1 MSERLLLDQRVRS
14 AYSASADAATAVEEL
29 ISAFG
34 DVDAAAVLFFNSP
47 SLDGTTIANRLIRE
61 YGPAPVIGCTTA
73 GEFNERRNSTGGVS
87 AVVLPSGI
95 VRRAVAS
102 MADLSD
108 IDGGLATSIRH
119 IEDRLGVVLRDA
131 DPFRYVGL
139 VLMDGTHGS
148 EERVNEVLGNH
159 APLMSFVGG
168 SAGDDLQFTK
178 THVFCGE
185 TVSDNAAALLV
196 LECAVPFTVV
206 KTCSFRPSGR
216 RFVITDADLDQ
227 RIVWE
232 LDGRPA
238 TEVYAEATGYAVDE
252 LADKAFMLHPLGL
265 MIDDE
270 PWIRSPYQVVDG
282 RGIKF
287 FCQILPGMEVDL
299 MNSTDLI
306 GDTRRSIREA
316 VEDLG
321 GSAAGAVMFNCI
333 LRRLEMDQKDLGDE
347 FVSALGGIPASGFH
361 TYGESWLGH
370 INQTLTAVVFGTN

>member
-1 MSERLLLDQRVRS
+1 MTDRLMLDQRVRT
-14 AYSASADAATAVEEL
+14 AYSSSTDAVTAAEEL
-29 ISAFG
+29 ISGFG
-34 DVDAAAVLFFNSP
+34 TVDAGAVLFFNSP
-47 SLDGTTIANRLIRE
+47 SVDGRALADRLIRQ

-73 GEFNERRNSTGGVS
+73 GEFTEQRTSTGGVS

-95 VRRAVAS
+95 VKRAAIA
-102 MADLSD
+102 MADLSN
-108 IDGGLATSIRH
+108 IDSGIEVAIRR
-119 IEDRLGVVLRDA
+119 IEDKLGVVLRDA

-139 VLMDGTHGS
+139 ILMDGTHGS

-168 SAGDDLQFTK
+168 SAGDDLAFTK
-178 THVFCGE
+178 THVYCGDA
-185 TVSDNAAALLV
+185 TTDYGAALLV
-196 LECAVPFTVV
+196 LESAVPFQVV

-216 RFVITDADLDQ
+216 RFTITDAEQ
-227 RIVWE
+227 RTVWE

-238 TEVYAEATGYAVDE
+238 AQVYSEATGIPIEE
-252 LADKAFMLHPLGL
+252 LADKAFMAHPLGL

-282 RGIKF
+282 RGLNF
-287 FCQILPGMEVDL
+287 FCQILPGMEVDM

-306 GDTRRSIREA
+306 GDTRKAIQSA
-316 VEDLG
+316 VDDLG

-333 LRRLEMDQKDLGDE
+333 LRRLEMDKKDLGDE
-347 FVSALGGIPASGFH
+347 FVSALGGLPSSGFH

-370 INQTLTAVVFGTN
+370 INQTLTAVVFGTEH

>member
-1 MSERLLLDQRVRS
+1 MSKRLMLDQRVRS
-14 AYSASADAATAVEEL
+14 AYSSSTDTATAAEEL
-29 ISAFG
+29 ISALG
-34 DVDAAAVLFFNSP
+34 SVDAGAVLFFNSP
-47 SLDGTTIANRLIRE
+47 SLDGATIANRLVRA

-73 GEFNERRNSTGGVS
+73 GEFNEHRNSTGGVS

-95 VRRAVAS
+95 VKRAVAS
-102 MADLSD
+102 MADLND
-108 IDGGLATSIRH
+108 VDGGVAASIRY
-119 IEDRLGVVLRDA
+119 IEDKLGVVLRDA

-139 VLMDGTHGS
+139 VLMDGMHGT
-148 EERVNEVLGNH
+148 EERINEVLGNH

-168 SAGDDLQFTK
+168 SAGDDLKFAK
-178 THVFCGE
+178 THVYCGE
-185 TVSDNAAALLV
+185 TVSDNGAALLV
-196 LECAVPFTVV
+196 LESAVPFAVV

-216 RFVITDADLDQ
+216 RFIITDAEH
-227 RIVWE
+227 RTVWE

-238 TEVYAEATGYAVDE
+238 AQVYAEATGYAVDE
-252 LADKAFMLHPLGL
+252 LADKAFMLHPFGL

-282 RGIKF
+282 RGINF
-287 FCQILPGMEVDL
+287 FCQILPGMEVEL

-306 GDTRRSIREA
+306 GDTRKAIREA

-347 FVSALGGIPASGFH
+347 FVSAFGGIPASGFH

-370 INQTLTAVVFGTN
+370 INQTLTAVVFGTD